1 MNSIPKTHT
10 AAAGVA
16 TGTTAK
22 AKAHP
27 QPHQQAGLS
36 PALIGLLATGAGL
49 AVASLYYSQPMLGVL
64 ADDIGASE
72 RAVGM
77 VPMSTQLGYALGIL
91 LLAPLGDRYDRRRII
106 LIKAAILTA
115 ALLLAGAASG
125 VGMLLAAS
133 LAVGLTAT
141 MAQDIVPA
149 AATLAPEQS
158 RGRIV
163 GTVMTGLL
171 LGILLSRVVSGFV
184 AEHFGWR
191 AMFVGA
197 AASIAAIGV
206 AAWRGLP
213 RFHATTHLSYGALLG
228 SLATLFKKH
237 GALRRAALA
246 QGLLSIGFSAF
257 WSTLAVMLHGAP
269 FHLGSAAAGAF
280 GLAGAAGALA
290 APLAG
295 RISDKKGPELVTRL
309 GVGLA
314 TVSFAAMALS
324 PWFSADGQLVLIALA
339 AIGFDLG
346 VQATLVAHQTI
357 VYSIEPGARSRLNAI
372 LFVGMFIGMA
382 AGAALGSLA
391 LAQWGWIAVVSL
403 ATLTSILAL
412 TVRLW
417 PGAAKAR

>member
-1 MNSIPKTHT
+1 MNSIQKTHT
-10 AAAGVA
+10 AAPASA
-16 TGTTAK
+16 QPA
-22 AKAHP
+22 AH
-27 QPHQQAGLS
+27 ANGLS

-106 LIKAAILTA
+106 LIKAAILTV

-125 VGMLLAAS
+125 VATLLAAS
-133 LAVGLTAT
+133 LAIGLTAT

-149 AATLAPEQS
+149 AATLAPEQH

-197 AASIAAIGV
+197 SASIALVGL

-213 RFHATTHLSYGALLG
+213 RFHPTSRLSYGALLG
-228 SLATLFKKH
+228 SLGTLVSKH

-246 QGLLSIGFSAF
+246 QGLLSVGFSAF

-309 GVGLA
+309 GVTLA
-314 TVSFAAMALS
+314 ALAFASMALA
-324 PWFSADGQLVLIALA
+324 PWFSTQGQLVLLALA

-357 VYSIEPGARSRLNAI
+357 VYSIEPGARSRLNAV

-391 LAQWGWIAVVSL
+391 LAQWGWIAVVAL
-403 ATLTSILAL
+403 ATLSALLAL
-412 TVRLW
+412 VVRMW
-417 PGAAKAR
+417 PGAAKAH

>member
-1 MNSIPKTHT
+1 MNTIPKTHT
-10 AAAGVA
+10 SGAGAGTAAAHSP
-16 TGTTAK
+16 
-22 AKAHP
+22 AHG
-27 QPHQQAGLS
+27 QAHGLS
-36 PALIGLLATGAGL
+36 GSLILLLATGAGL

-72 RAVGM
+72 RTVGM
-77 VPMSTQLGYALGIL
+77 VPMATQLGYALGIL

-125 VGMLLAAS
+125 VGALLGAS
-133 LAVGLTAT
+133 LAIGLTAT
-141 MAQDIVPA
+141 LAQDIVPA
-149 AATLAPEQS
+149 AASLAPEQH

-171 LGILLSRVVSGFV
+171 LGILLSRVVAGFV

-191 AMFVGA
+191 AMFVA
-197 AASIAAIGV
+197 ASASIAVIGV

-213 RFHATTHLSYGALLG
+213 RFHPTTHLSYGALLG
-228 SLATLFKKH
+228 SLRTLFNKH

-246 QGLLSIGFSAF
+246 QGLLAIGFSAF

-295 RISDKKGPELVTRL
+295 RIADRKGPELVTRL

-314 TVSFAAMALS
+314 TLSFAAMALS
-324 PWFSADGQLVLIALA
+324 PWFSTQGQLVLLALA

-357 VYSIEPGARSRLNAI
+357 VYGIEPGARSRLNAV

-391 LAQWGWIAVVSL
+391 LAQWGWIAVVAL
-403 ATLTSILAL
+403 ATASSALAL
-412 TVRLW
+412 VVRMW
-417 PGAAKAR
+417 PGEAKAR